1 MLFGLIVLRARTG
14 NMLLV
19 SLGLLVDARSCLLGV
34 LFRRFQVSSRHRSLG
49 PSRWRYEVIFWKA
62 VCCSHGW
69 FRNLIWCD
77 LETVVIFCSFS
88 HHGSCNALWMSLRL
102 HWGLMALFEYVMPK
116 WLNDNPQKVCCSFL
130 DVDVLW
136 VGAFTMIIA
145 SAIIEKKSE
154 PFLYLSFRD
163 RCEELWWF
171 AVKASTNETDQP
183 RALALNNLLLAMVWR
198 HPGAL
203 VWCCDHFDAQRLL
216 CETDLTNFQLRP
228 QH

>member
-77 LETVVIFCSFS
+77 LEMVVIFCSFS
-88 HHGSCNALWMSLRL
+88 HHSSCNALWMSLRL
-102 HWGLMALFEYVMPK
+102 HWGLMASFEYVTPK
-116 WLNDNPQKVCCSFL
+116 WLNANPCSFWCL
-130 DVDVLW
+130 CPTKIKVLP
-136 VGAFTMIIA
+136 GLLPT
-145 SAIIEKKSE
+145 S
-154 PFLYLSFRD
+154 
-163 RCEELWWF
+163 
-171 AVKASTNETDQP
+171 
-183 RALALNNLLLAMVWR
+183 LLLSTVPITMPNYIKISSQSVQ
-198 HPGAL
+198 
-203 VWCCDHFDAQRLL
+203 FS
-216 CETDLTNFQLRP
+216 
-228 QH
+228 